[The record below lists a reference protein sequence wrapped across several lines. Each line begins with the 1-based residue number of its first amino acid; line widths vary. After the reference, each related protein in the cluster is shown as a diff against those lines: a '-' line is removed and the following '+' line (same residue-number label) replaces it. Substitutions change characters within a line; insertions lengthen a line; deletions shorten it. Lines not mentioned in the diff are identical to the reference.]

1 MSHSFYLWGAYSV
14 TFLLLAAEVALLVRR
29 WRGARRQKFTDKPKG

>member
-1 MSHSFYLWGAYSV
+1 MSHFFYLWGAYSV

-29 WRGARRQKFTDKPKG
+29 WRVARRHKFTDNAKG